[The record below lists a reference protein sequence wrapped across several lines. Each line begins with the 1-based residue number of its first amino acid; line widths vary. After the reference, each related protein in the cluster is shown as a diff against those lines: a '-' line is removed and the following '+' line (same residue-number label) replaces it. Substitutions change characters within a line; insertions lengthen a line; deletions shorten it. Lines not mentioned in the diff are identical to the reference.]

1 MNLALVPVAK
11 LLLIS
16 AVTGADL
23 FARQAHGPVAFRAVS
38 PFVSSNRM
46 GTPETRADGV
56 RKLDV
61 PRSRG
66 GLSPFRSFGE
76 TAPAAYQ
83 STPAFGEIGY
93 GLIIVVE

>member
-1 MNLALVPVAK
+1 MLRTERSK
-11 LLLIS
+11 
-16 AVTGADL
+16 
-23 FARQAHGPVAFRAVS
+23 
-38 PFVSSNRM
+38 
-46 GTPETRADGV
+46 TPETHADGV

-83 STPAFGEIGY
+83 SMPAFGEIGY